1 MKIKVV
7 IVILAVVCS
16 GLVIVLVALKQQAKE
31 QHQTDVSSIVD
42 FSNQVVNANVKIND
56 LDQVNLML
64 TNDLSLSQQQAAQ
77 LSNDLA
83 AASATITDT
92 KATLASTQNQ
102 VTNLTARISD
112 LETANQ
118 ELDQRSSELTN
129 TIAQLNS
136 LIEETR
142 GKLNSAETNN
152 AFLQQELQKQMAEKA
167 EIEHKFND
175 LAALR
180 QQVKKVKTDLYIT
193 RRLQLAQNDN
203 SQKKG
208 SQMLMERAVL
218 ATNTPPVPNY
228 GLNVEVGSDG
238 SVRVIPPLGAA
249 TNAPAR

>member
-1 MKIKVV
+1 
-7 IVILAVVCS
+7 
-16 GLVIVLVALKQQAKE
+16 
-31 QHQTDVSSIVD
+31 
-42 FSNQVVNANVKIND
+42 
-56 LDQVNLML
+56 
-64 TNDLSLSQQQAAQ
+64 
-77 LSNDLA
+77 
-83 AASATITDT
+83 
-92 KATLASTQNQ
+92 
-102 VTNLTARISD
+102 
-112 LETANQ
+112 
-118 ELDQRSSELTN
+118 
-129 TIAQLNS
+129 LNS